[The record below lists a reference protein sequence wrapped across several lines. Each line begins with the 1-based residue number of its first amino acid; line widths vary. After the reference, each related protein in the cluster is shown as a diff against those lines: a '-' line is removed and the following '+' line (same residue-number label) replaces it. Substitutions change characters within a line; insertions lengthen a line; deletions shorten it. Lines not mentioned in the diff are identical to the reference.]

1 MKRALGENVDIRP
14 LFGAFPSGD
23 FDCSG
28 RVRDRSGDLGTGNSV
43 WTAGRAGDLCNG
55 RGGNVF
61 WAAGWA
67 EDSIG
72 SESSCSGEELSEEA
86 TELLQSESGE
96 VLLLNEEDGENIRAC
111 AGEVEAEAPG

>member
-1 MKRALGENVDIRP
+1 MTPWGSPQLMDNVGSVKRALGKRVDIRP
-14 LFGAFPSGD
+14 LFGTFPSRD

-28 RVRDRSGDLGTGNSV
+28 CVRDRSGDLGAGNLV
-43 WTAGRAGDLCNG
+43 WTAGWAGDLGNG

-72 SESSCSGEELSEEA
+72 SEPSCSGEELSDEA

-96 VLLLNEEDGENIRAC
+96 VPL
-111 AGEVEAEAPG
+111 